1 MLNGN
6 VLIVEDQP
14 NFRRGL
20 MKMMEGGR
28 LGWNVAG
35 EAANGHDALTMLDQV
50 RPDLVLT
57 DIRMPVMDGLEFVGH
72 LRQKYP
78 ELLVVII
85 TAYKN
90 FEYAQAA
97 VRHGVLDLLVKP
109 CKEEDVR
116 QMLSKAADR
125 FVQRRKQL
133 LPGHPEGPQPGP
145 VVVLNQS
152 RAKELEAQ
160 LMSAILTGQAEVLE
174 QLLHQRITELSSI
187 PEAELKLQA
196 LSLTLALQ
204 ATMQK
209 QFQADRFAAAGSG
222 FSDRMPQP
230 HWRAEEVLVWVKEQ
244 ALSFMRLFMQ
254 WQASSK
260 QDNVIERAMQ
270 YLEEHYHE
278 ECRLTDLADYVHM
291 NPSYFSVLF
300 KKTTGDSFTSYVTR
314 LRMDKAALLLRNT
327 DMRIFEIACAVG
339 FDEPNYFTNVFKQQ
353 FRMSPKEY
361 RKMPVEE
368 AVWPLST

>member
-116 QMLSKAADR
+116 QVLSKAADR
-125 FVQRRKQL
+125 FIQRRKQL
-133 LPGHPEGPQPGP
+133 LPGHHEGPQPGS

-174 QLLHQRITELSSI
+174 QLLHQRIAELSGI

-204 ATMQK
+204 ATIQK
-209 QFQADRFAAAGSG
+209 QFQTDRFPSADSG
-222 FSDRMPQP
+222 VSDRMPQP
-230 HWRAEEVLVWVKEQ
+230 HWKAEEVLVWVKEQ
-244 ALSFMRLFMQ
+244 VLSFMRLFMQ

-270 YLEEHYHE
+270 YVEEHYHE

-361 RKMPVEE
+361 RKIPVEE
-368 AVWPLST
+368 AVSPLST